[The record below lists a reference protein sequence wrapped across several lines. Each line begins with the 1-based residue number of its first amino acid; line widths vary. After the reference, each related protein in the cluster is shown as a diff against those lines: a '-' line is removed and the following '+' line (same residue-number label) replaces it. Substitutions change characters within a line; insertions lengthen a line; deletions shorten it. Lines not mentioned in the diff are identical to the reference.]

1 MSTKIN
7 YAKILGVES
16 VAPAAV
22 FAVAYFPLFVWFVR
36 QSIGRPT
43 YVFIVLSF
51 FCCIRIAAFTIRA
64 VLAGSESAG
73 ENLSL
78 YIADSVLFGVGFFAL
93 LYSAYTLVLDRWSLL
108 DAPPERG
115 VLRLTQNRTIFKVIM
130 LAAVVLGIIG
140 SSKASSS
147 DPQNGKVYRM
157 ASSIIF
163 LVLTAVL
170 AAHTIRLALTEGK
183 VGFRTSETDTLGSKH
198 GAYISCLIAA
208 LLLVREAFA
217 IATVGN
223 VSKQN
228 NEHLWYPLFALP
240 EILSVIFFAT
250 PCLVPIPK

>member
-22 FAVAYFPLFVWFVR
+22 FAVAYLPLFVWFVR

-43 YVFIVLSF
+43 YVFIKSVVFMPRL
-51 FCCIRIAAFTIRA
+51 IEAYVVRIAAFTIRA

-183 VGFRTSETDTLGSKH
+183 KTSSIDT
-198 GAYISCLIAA
+198 Y
-208 LLLVREAFA
+208 
-217 IATVGN
+217 T
-223 VSKQN
+223 
-228 NEHLWYPLFALP
+228 
-240 EILSVIFFAT
+240 
-250 PCLVPIPK
+250 